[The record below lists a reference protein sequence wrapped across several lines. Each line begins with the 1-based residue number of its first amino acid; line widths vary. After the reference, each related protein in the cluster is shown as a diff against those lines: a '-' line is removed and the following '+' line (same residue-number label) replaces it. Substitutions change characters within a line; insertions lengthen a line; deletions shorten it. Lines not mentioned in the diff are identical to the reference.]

1 MAVNRGMERNPEKQR
16 NQATEGLCRRIYI
29 YNGKEKIM
37 IRTNYWRRIVLA
49 LILTTICMVSTAQ
62 AKPKNVILFIA
73 DGMGFE
79 QVEAARLY
87 LGENLCFEGFDNQ
100 GELRTY
106 PADVT
111 IITDS
116 AAAGTALAAGRK
128 VFKEVVSVAIPGDG
142 SELGTLL
149 ELYKSDEASTGLVTT
164 TYMTHAT
171 PATFGAHEDN
181 RNNLDEIA
189 IDYFN
194 QVPLINVL
202 FGGGGNGLDAAEIPE
217 AYTIVTDY
225 SSMSELDTEA
235 EDLLVSGQFGNT
247 HLPYEYDGMGELPH
261 LSEMTATALA
271 ILDNNEKGFFLMV
284 EGGKIDL
291 ACHDNDLERMIGEIV
306 EFDNAVQ
313 VAIDWAQDS
322 DPDMA
327 ETLILVLSDHETGG
341 LDYDEATGTVEWSSK
356 DHTGVDIPV
365 YASGV
370 NAGLVRDVMDN
381 TFISTVVTSDSEPVE
396 ATNSYPA
403 DGTINLSPETDLSWF
418 SGLDAVSHNVYLG
431 TDPDNLALVF
441 EQLNECT
448 FDPGSLIPNT
458 TYYWRI
464 DEVYEEEVVEGFV
477 WSFTTIPGAFYV
489 KDITMDYLM
498 KGKWYVA
505 QATLTVDVD
514 DDSGAGNEIAGAIVC
529 GNWYYNAN
537 GQNTGN
543 NVMVSV
549 EGAVGSGGK
558 VTFDSLHT
566 TDGGLFKFE
575 VTDIVNEGLIYC
587 PILNT
592 ETFDLIT
599 VP

>member
-1 MAVNRGMERNPEKQR
+1 
-16 NQATEGLCRRIYI
+16 
-29 YNGKEKIM
+29 M
-37 IRTNYWRRIVLA
+37 IRTNYWSRILLA
-49 LILTTICMVSTAQ
+49 LILVTICTVSTVQ
-62 AKPKNVILFIA
+62 AKPKNMILFIA

-79 QVEAARLY
+79 HVEAARLY
-87 LGENLCFEGFDNQ
+87 LGENLCFEDFDNQ

-106 PADVT
+106 PADTTV
-111 IITDS
+111 ITDS
-116 AAAGTALAAGRK
+116 AAAGTALATGRK

-142 SELGTLL
+142 SELETLL
-149 ELYKSDEASTGLVTT
+149 ELYKSEGASTGLVTT

-194 QVPLINVL
+194 QVLLINVL
-202 FGGGGNGLDAAEIPE
+202 LGGGGNGLDAAEIPE

-225 SSMSELDTEA
+225 SSMSELNTEM

-261 LSEMTATALA
+261 LSQMTTTALA
-271 ILDNNEKGFFLMV
+271 ILDNNKDGFFLMV

-291 ACHDNDLERMIGEIV
+291 ACHDNDFERMIGEIV

-313 VAIDWAQDS
+313 AAIDWVQDNDS
-322 DPDMA
+322 DTS

-341 LDYDEATGTVEWSSK
+341 LDYDEVAGTVEWSSK
-356 DHTGVDIPV
+356 NHTGLNVPV
-365 YASGV
+365 YAYGD
-370 NAGLVRDVMDN
+370 NANLVRDVMDN
-381 TFISTVVTSDSEPVE
+381 TFIWTVVTSDGEPVE

-418 SGLDAVSHNVYLG
+418 SGLDAASHNVYFG

-464 DEVYEEEVVEGFV
+464 DEVYEEEVIEGIV
-477 WSFTTIPGAFYV
+477 WSFTTIPGALYV

-505 QATLTVDVD
+505 QATVTIDVD
-514 DDSGAGNEIAGAIVC
+514 DNSGAGNEIAGATVC

-543 NVMVSV
+543 NVMISV
-549 EGAVGSGGK
+549 EGVVGSTGK
-558 VTFDSLHT
+558 VTIDSLHT
-566 TDGGLFKFE
+566 MDGGLFKFE
-575 VTDIVNEGLIYC
+575 VTDIVKEGLVYC
-587 PILNT
+587 PLLNT
-592 ETFDLIT
+592 ETFDSIT